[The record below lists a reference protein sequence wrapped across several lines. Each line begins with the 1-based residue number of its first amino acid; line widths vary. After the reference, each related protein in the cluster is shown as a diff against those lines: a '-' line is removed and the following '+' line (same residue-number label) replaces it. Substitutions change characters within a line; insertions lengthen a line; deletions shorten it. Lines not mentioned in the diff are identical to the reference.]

1 MGPGWTVPLGQG
13 TILLNG
19 DGEPREIKNK
29 YPPYEGYLIQKMKNN
44 EPTEYRTHVF
54 RTINLSAEDK
64 PRATVLVYD
73 YTSTTPVD
81 GGTYVVLRFKESG
94 MYFTSLE
101 NSQDSSKFKLAL
113 RKPEFFAHPDPKDMS
128 VYATQQL
135 DSSQAITL
143 DQAIEMPAKLER
155 EATST
160 SDEGLSADSQR
171 FQLFWVNDEEAGE
184 QSEESQCQ
192 EVQHHD

>member
-1 MGPGWTVPLGQG
+1 
-13 TILLNG
+13 
-19 DGEPREIKNK
+19 
-29 YPPYEGYLIQKMKNN
+29 MKNN

-64 PRATVLVYD
+64 PRVLLYD
-73 YTSTTPVD
+73 YTSTPPVT

-113 RKPEFFAHPDPKDMS
+113 RKPEFFAHPDPKDITSPTDPRVFLMKPPCSSDVLFES

-135 DSSQAITL
+135 DSSQVITL
-143 DQAIEMPAKLER
+143 DQSIEIPAKLER